1 MYYLGQTISETQ
13 RHAESLCT
21 DLLRNEIHQ
30 CLHSLDAAIDRLYG
44 IAPGAGN
51 AEAVF
56 NAAGD
61 VIGIA
66 LMTALYLRELTI
78 RPAPRFTRVR
88 LSAN

>member
-1 MYYLGQTISETQ
+1 MNYLGQSITETQ
-13 RHAESLCT
+13 QHAQSLST
-21 DLLRNEIHQ
+21 NLLREEIHQ

-44 IAPGAGN
+44 ITPGAGN
-51 AEAVF
+51 AEEVF

-78 RPAPRFTRVR
+78 RPAPPFTRVR
-88 LSAN
+88 LSIN